1 MFTSRKSISGATLAI
16 GLAIG
21 MAALAVPALAHHSF
35 AAYDMSATRQVSG
48 TLREFRWGAPHSSM
62 VIEITD
68 SRNRTTTRMSLT
80 SGSPLSF
87 SRQGF
92 NPRDFRRGEAVRVT
106 YHPNV
111 NGSPGGA
118 LATLRLAS
126 GRTYSDEE
134 AARAGPPGR

>member
-1 MFTSRKSISGATLAI
+1 MFTEPRSIGAAVLAL
-16 GLAIG
+16 GL
-21 MAALAVPALAHHSF
+21 AALAVPAVAHHSF
-35 AAYDMSATRQVSG
+35 AAYDMSATRQISG

-62 VIEITD
+62 VVEYRD
-68 SRNRTTTRMSLT
+68 SRNQPVRMSIT

-92 NPRDFRRGEAVRVT
+92 NPRDFTRGEAVRVT

-118 LATLRLAS
+118 LATLRLS
-126 GRTYSDEE
+126 DGRTYSDEE
-134 AARAGPPGR
+134 AARAGPPPRG